1 MREPVLANFFC
12 LVAIYIKVLKTDIT
26 MVFSDFF
33 YAGDVQSYHTGYS
46 IVDQDFTGAVI
57 VPDVGFSHT
66 EHLVLEEDSSAEA
79 VNVVGE
85 VLSTKQLILRR
96 GPVVFL
102 AVIMLLIGVLVRLL
116 TGNG

>member
-1 MREPVLANFFC
+1 M
-12 LVAIYIKVLKTDIT
+12 DIT
-26 MVFSDFF
+26 IVFSDFF
-33 YAGDVQSYHTGYS
+33 YAGDVQSCYTGYS
-46 IVDQDFTGAVI
+46 AVEQDVTGSVI

-66 EHLVLEEDSSAEA
+66 EHLVLEDDSSLEA

-102 AVIMLLIGVLVRLL
+102 AVIILLIGVTVRLL